1 MTSMHPND
9 DGRPPGFWRSRH
21 AAGFLVIGAVAAY
34 YLLTE
39 HLAHVLGALPYLLL
53 LVCPV
58 MHIFM
63 HRGHGHGHGHGNRRP
78 ASSGPERP
86 EEGQ

>member
-1 MTSMHPND
+1 
-9 DGRPPGFWRSRH
+9 
-21 AAGFLVIGAVAAY
+21 
-34 YLLTE
+34 
-39 HLAHVLGALPYLLL
+39 
-53 LVCPV
+53 

-63 HRGHGHGHGHGNRRP
+63 HRGHGHGHGNRRP